1 MIAQPNRRRWL
12 MAGAAASAML
22 VSAAAQA
29 QEAVET
35 TQPDPTEETSPTE
48 VIRVIGLRA
57 SLRSSIAT
65 KREETSIVEAITAE
79 DIGRLPDVSIAES
92 LARLPGLA
100 AQRLDGRAQV
110 ISVRG
115 LGPDFTTALLN
126 GREQVS
132 TSDNRGVEFD
142 QYPSELLSSVVI
154 YKTPDASLVG
164 QGLAGTADLRT
175 VRPLEQSGRAVSV
188 SASYE
193 WNDLGALNA
202 GSSETGYR
210 GSLAYIDQNRDG
222 TLGIALGAAFINTPT
237 QAERWNAWGY
247 PEISEGGPFVIGGA
261 KPYVQSNELERI
273 GLMGV
278 VQFQPNDRFGA
289 TVDLYYSNFDET
301 QLLRG
306 IELPLFWGPD
316 TELQD
321 GFRVEDGLIVEGVY
335 DNVHGVVRNDL
346 NRFESDLFAGGVN
359 FEFAL
364 GDAWNAE
371 ADLSYSRAKRTSTIL
386 ETNAGTGFERSGP
399 PDSLSF
405 SFPPGGG
412 SARFNSIIDY
422 ADPTLIR
429 LTSPQGWGG
438 DIFVDNDGNP
448 AGQAGFLNS
457 PTIEDEL
464 ASARFALGRDVD
476 FGVFDMVSFG
486 INYGDRRKQKFS
498 DQYFIGLASGENEAP
513 IPSNLIIAPTEL
525 GFLGIPGMVS
535 YDPLALMDSGVL
547 RLERNVNADV
557 VTQDWTV
564 RERVTTLYG
573 MLGIDSQLG
582 QVPLTGNIG
591 LQAVH
596 TDQSSDGFRATG
608 PGEFGAVSDG
618 ASYWEFL
625 PSANLS
631 FEVADNTFIRLAAA
645 RTLARARMDQ
655 MRSSEEVF
663 QNDQN
668 VESTDI
674 NQAYWGGASG
684 SPELKPWIAN
694 AFDISVERYFA
705 GSGYVAL
712 AAFYKDLE
720 TYIYNQNTVGDFS
733 DLEASGGVTPALDQG
748 LVNRPVNGDGG
759 YIRGIE
765 ATISVPFELFHPVLD
780 GFGFIG
786 NASWT
791 DSEIEA
797 DGPGSA
803 TPIPGLSEEIYNL
816 TLYYERG
823 GFESRISSR
832 YRSDFLGEI
841 AGFGA
846 GRELRTVQGETV
858 VDAQIGYRFDDGAL
872 EGLAVRAQ
880 VYNLTDEEFRT
891 FEGGDSR
898 RVIDYQRYGRTF
910 LIGASYRF

>member
-1 MIAQPNRRRWL
+1 MKAQDNRRSWL
-12 MAGAAASAML
+12 MAGAAA
-22 VSAAAQA
+22 AAIAATPAFAQD
-29 QEAVET
+29 
-35 TQPDPTEETSPTE
+35 TQPQEEAQPTE
-48 VIRVIGLRA
+48 VIQVIGIRA
-57 SLRSSIAT
+57 SLQSSIAT

-132 TSDNRGVEFD
+132 TGDNRGVEFD

-175 VRPLEQSGRAVSV
+175 VRPLQQSERVVSV
-188 SASYE
+188 GASYE
-193 WNDLGALNA
+193 WSDMGALNA
-202 GSSETGYR
+202 GSSDTGYR

-222 TLGIALGAAFINTPT
+222 TIGIALGAAFINTPT

-247 PEISEGGPFVIGGA
+247 PEVTEGSGPFVIGGA
-261 KPYVQSNELERI
+261 KPYVQSNELERM

-278 VQFQPNDRFGA
+278 LQFQPNDRFNA

-301 QLLRG
+301 QILRG
-306 IELPLFWGPD
+306 IEFPLAWGEE
-316 TELQD
+316 TALRD
-321 GFRVEDGLIVEGVY
+321 GFTVEDGLVTEGVF

-359 FEFAL
+359 FEFAV
-364 GDAWNAE
+364 GDAWDAE
-371 ADLSYSRAKRTSTIL
+371 VDLSYSRAERTSTIL
-386 ETNAGTGFERSGP
+386 ETNSGTGFERTGT
-399 PDSLSF
+399 PDALGF
-405 SFPPGGG
+405 SFPAGGG
-412 SARFNSIIDY
+412 SARFSSIIDY

-438 DIFVDNDGNP
+438 DIFLDNDGNP

-464 ASARFALGRDVD
+464 AAARFGMSREVD
-476 FGVFDMVSFG
+476 FGAVSGLSFG
-486 INYGDRRKQKFS
+486 VNYSDRTKQKFS
-498 DQYFIGLASGENEAP
+498 EQFFIGLANGENEAA
-513 IPSNLIIAPTEL
+513 IPAELLMAPTEL
-525 GFLGIPGMVS
+525 AFLGIPGMVS
-535 YDPLALMDSGVL
+535 YDPLALVDSGVL
-547 RLERNVNADV
+547 RFERNVNPDV

-564 RERVTTLYG
+564 QERVTTLYG
-573 MLGIDSQLG
+573 MVEIDSQLG
-582 QVPLTGNIG
+582 QIPVTGNAG
-591 LQAVH
+591 VQAVH
-596 TDQSSDGFRATG
+596 TEQSSDGFRATG

-618 ASYWEFL
+618 TSYWEWL

-631 FEVADNTFIRLAAA
+631 FEVADSTFIRLAAA

-655 MRSSEEVF
+655 MRASEEVF
-663 QNDQN
+663 QNPDN
-668 VESTDI
+668 VNSTDI
-674 NQAYWGGASG
+674 NQAYWGGGSG
-684 SPELKPWIAN
+684 SPDLKPWIAN
-694 AFDISVERYFA
+694 AFDISLERYFA

-720 TYIYNQNTVGDFS
+720 TYIYNQTTVGDFS
-733 DLEASGGVTPALDQG
+733 GLEASGGVTPALDQG
-748 LVNRPVNGDGG
+748 LVDRPVNGDGG
-759 YIRGIE
+759 YIRGLE
-765 ATISVPFELFHPVLD
+765 ATVSVPFELIHPMLD
-780 GFGFIG
+780 GFGLIA

-791 DSEIEA
+791 ESEIEA

-803 TPIPGLSEEIYNL
+803 TPLPGLSEEIYNL

-832 YRSDFLGEI
+832 HRSDFLGEI
-841 AGFGA
+841 SGFGA
-846 GRELRTVQGETV
+846 GRELRTVQAETV
-858 VDAQIGYRFDDGAL
+858 VDAQIGYRFDQGAL
-872 EGLAVRAQ
+872 DGLSVRAQ
-880 VYNLTDEEFRT
+880 VYNLTDEEFQT
-891 FEGGDSR
+891 FEGGDPR

-910 LIGASYRF
+910 LVGASYRF